1 MQANLTLVDSYS
13 DALFGAARKAGALD
27 DIAVQITQLLDLVRG
42 ERRFRTFMEAPNI
55 PRERK
60 EAIVQKIF
68 GGVYHEL
75 LVNFIRMLVRW
86 GRLELFFPALEGFH
100 ALYRKHKG
108 ITAAKVT
115 SAAELDEDQ
124 KRQLEKALSD
134 YMNLRLEVDYRV
146 DEKVIGGLRFLCGD
160 QLIDSTLSSK
170 LDRLRHDLMK
180 TRVY

>member
-55 PRERK
+55 SRERK

-86 GRLELFFPALEGFH
+86 AGRCSW
-100 ALYRKHKG
+100 R
-108 ITAAKVT
+108 
-115 SAAELDEDQ
+115 
-124 KRQLEKALSD
+124 
-134 YMNLRLEVDYRV
+134 
-146 DEKVIGGLRFLCGD
+146 
-160 QLIDSTLSSK
+160 
-170 LDRLRHDLMK
+170 
-180 TRVY
+180 